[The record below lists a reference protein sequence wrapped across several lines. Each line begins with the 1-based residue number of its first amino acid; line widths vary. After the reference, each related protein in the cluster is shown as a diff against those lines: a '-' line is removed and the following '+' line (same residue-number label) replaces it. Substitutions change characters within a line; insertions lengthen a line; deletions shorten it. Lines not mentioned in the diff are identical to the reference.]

1 MPRAI
6 RAYVIWVDRVNR
18 WIGKAVMLLLF
29 VMMGILLYS
38 AWTKNFSIPPLWAI
52 EMAQFT
58 LAAYY
63 LVGGAYALQMDGHVR
78 MDLAYSRWSPRTK
91 AAVDAVTVLFLIFY
105 LGVLLDGGLASTA
118 YAIKYGE
125 TYYSSWAPRMA
136 PIKIIMCV
144 GIVLMLLQAVA
155 VFFRNLAEAL
165 GKPLP

>member
-1 MPRAI
+1 MPEFVKT
-6 RAYVIWVDRVNR
+6 YVRWVDAFNRVL
-18 WIGKAVMLLLF
+18 GKIVMLGVF

-63 LVGGAYALQMDGHVR
+63 LLGGAYSMQLDSHVR
-78 MDLAYSRWSPRTK
+78 MDVAYSRWSPRTK
-91 AAVDAVTVLFLIFY
+91 AGVDAATILFLIFY
-105 LGVLLDGGLASTA
+105 LGVLLDGGIASTE
-118 YAIKYGE
+118 YALQYGE

-136 PIKIIMCV
+136 PIKIIMCI
-144 GIVLMLLQAVA
+144 GIVLMLMQAVA
-155 VFFRNLAEAL
+155 VFLRNLAEAL

>member
-6 RAYVIWVDRVNR
+6 RAYVRWVDRVNR
-18 WIGKAVMLLLF
+18 WIGRAVMLLVF

-63 LVGGAYALQMDGHVR
+63 LLGGAYALQMDSHVR
-78 MDLAYSRWSPRTK
+78 MDLVYGRWSPRTR
-91 AAVDAVTVLFLIFY
+91 AAMDALTVLFLVVY
-105 LGVLLDGGLASTA
+105 LVVLLLGGIASTE
-118 YAIKYGE
+118 YALQYNE
-125 TYYSSWAPRMA
+125 TYYSAWAPRMA

-155 VFFRNLAEAL
+155 VFFKDLAEAR
-165 GKPLP
+165 GEPLP